1 MVVHRRHKLSL
12 FRKLKIACFGIL
24 FTILDIFMLSIKALF
39 LPNSITAVCCL
50 GLAIFR
56 YSGVVVFDCDDHFL
70 KNLAKELKKTL
81 SY

>member
-50 GLAIFR
+50 GLAIYQYFLILTLVPFLNQAR
-56 YSGVVVFDCDDHFL
+56 AHNHLSGSL
-70 KNLAKELKKTL
+70 
-81 SY
+81 